1 MKAKDLLDGWVE
13 VFKAGK
19 HIDSGG
25 KMHEFTKED
34 VKQRFSIQLWD
45 LKFLTW

>member
-1 MKAKDLLDGWVE
+1 MAKNLLDGWIE

-25 KMHEFTKED
+25 
-34 VKQRFSIQLWD
+34 FSIQLWD
-45 LKFLTW
+45 LKCCPRRSSLSRV